1 MKYTQVQYCLLCYV
15 LCYKLFM
22 YCIYIGITDADVED
36 ADIIDATNVAA
47 NVTNSICQV
56 DFATINNQPVTSAIN
71 MATHTTKFTVTTNSA
86 SSNGTVDSPQ
96 SATVAVLVISIVGG
110 ILGFCIIIIII
121 CIVGLLVI
129 KNKAKK
135 GNITKENFAQ
145 QLSTS
150 VFNRYVHIYVCML
163 YFLYSRKVDSRE
175 VWQNW

>member
-1 MKYTQVQYCLLCYV
+1 
-15 LCYKLFM
+15 M
-22 YCIYIGITDADVED
+22 YCIYIGITDADVEN
-36 ADIIDATNVAA
+36 ADIIDATNVAT

-56 DFATINNQPVTSAIN
+56 DFATINNQPMTSVIN

-110 ILGFCIIIIII
+110 ILGFCIIIIFI

-163 YFLYSRKVDSRE
+163 YLLYSRKVDSRE